1 MSGAVLT
8 LVYPGPFATAQ
19 LETLRLEEHGLTVRH
34 LFQEALPREVTAR
47 AYARALYERCR
58 LSEVDVA
65 TIVSYCTAGE
75 IAGELSLMCARRTG
89 KRARMIRINPE
100 FPTLD
105 VLVRTIEAGLR
116 HPLPRPDVGELTLD
130 GLTLQLF
137 EELEQ
142 ELTEKLLERVGGS
155 GQVARDLGRM
165 QIDWVVHLVA
175 AGRTTSRPDMAEE
188 LHLTASD
195 HPCAAECP
203 ASHVVVCDDSA
214 DLFSTPAVT
223 EAIRG

>member
-1 MSGAVLT
+1 MSGIVLT

-19 LETLRLEEHGLTVRH
+19 LETLRLEEHGFTVRH
-34 LFQEALPREVTAR
+34 MFQETLPREVTAH

-65 TIVSYCTAGE
+65 SIVSYCAAGE
-75 IAGELSLMCARRTG
+75 IAGELALMCARGSAR
-89 KRARMIRINPE
+89 RVRMIRINPE

-116 HPLPRPDVGELTLD
+116 HPLPRPNVGDLTLD

-137 EELEQ
+137 EELEK
-142 ELTEKLLERVGGS
+142 ELTDKLLERVGGS
-155 GQVARDLGRM
+155 GQAARDLSRM
-165 QIDWVVHLVA
+165 QVDWVVHLVA
-175 AGRTTSRPDMAEE
+175 AGRTTSRLDMAEE

-195 HPCAAECP
+195 HPCASECP
-203 ASHVVVCDDSA
+203 ARHVVVCDDSA
-214 DLFSTPAVT
+214 DVFSAPAVI